1 MKTKQYSSNP
11 MRCALFLCL
20 LGGVFSAARA
30 EEAPAAGE
38 PKPPPPWDVT
48 GNLGFTATSGNSET
62 LLATAGVQAKRDWT
76 DRKLDL
82 GVSGAYGENDH
93 VRNLQTAHGY
103 GQYNQDITER
113 WFWYGRADLLHD
125 GIADIE
131 YRFTIGPGIGY
142 YFIKK
147 ERMTLSGEVG
157 PSWVYERKG
166 QVTSDYFALRL
177 AERFD
182 YKISDTAKFYQTF
195 EVLPQVDRFSNYVAN
210 FEAGLESA
218 ITDTVSLAFY
228 VLDTYV
234 NEPAPGRKHN
244 DIKFIAGLKYKFL

>member
-1 MKTKQYSSNP
+1 MNTTKKPNN
-11 MRCALFLCL
+11 RIWRIVAGCL
-20 LGGVFSAARA
+20 LGSALGTGWA
-30 EEAPAAGE
+30 EEAPAADE
-38 PKPPPPWDVT
+38 PKPPPSWDLT

-62 LLATAGVQAKRDWT
+62 ILATAGLQAKKEWT
-76 DRKLDL
+76 ERKLDL
-82 GVSGAYGENDH
+82 GVSGAYGESDH
-93 VRNLQTAHGY
+93 IRNVQTAYGY

-113 WFWYGRADLLHD
+113 WFWYARADLLHD

-147 ERMTLSGEVG
+147 ERLTLSGEVG

-166 QVTSDYFALRL
+166 QVNSDYFALRL

-182 YKISDTAKFYQTF
+182 YKISDTAKFYQTL
-195 EVLPQVDRFSNYVAN
+195 EVLPQIDRPSNYIAN
-210 FEAGLESA
+210 FEAGVESA
-218 ITDTVSLAFY
+218 LTDTLSLAFY

-234 NEPAPGRKHN
+234 NEPAPGRKNN